1 MVKRLVK
8 HGNSL
13 ALVID
18 RPLLDLLH
26 IDAETF
32 LDVQIDGKSL
42 IVTPV
47 QADDRKKK
55 FLEALE
61 SGNRK
66 YGRALKKLAE

>member
-18 RPLLDLLH
+18 RPLLELLH
-26 IDAETF
+26 IDASTF
-32 LDVQIDGKSL
+32 LDVQIDEKSL

-61 SGNRK
+61 SANRK